1 MPDKEVDKELV
12 DDLKFYYIEK
22 RRLTNKNF
30 NYIPTQNDDSY
41 FQKAAQ
47 LCEKCELH
55 PGKYV
60 NLLYD
65 RMETKKEF
73 FKPQC
78 LQGTKVEHFLVDYN
92 SGATE
97 SYEVEITNA
106 TIDYQSLWTHQHE
119 LALRYIRQGED
130 VSSVL
135 LNSSLKFFAWYRI
148 LSTPRPVP
156 AVIEKYKLIARK
168 ELNNRLTEFIKSEN
182 LDISRILD

>member
-1 MPDKEVDKELV
+1 MPDKEVDGQIL
-12 DDLKFYYIEK
+12 DDLLFYYIEK

-30 NYIPTQNDDSY
+30 NYIRTPSDDMY
-41 FQKAAQ
+41 FEKAAQ
-47 LCEKCELH
+47 LCNKYQLH

-65 RMETKKEF
+65 RMESKKEF

-78 LQGTKVEHFLVDYN
+78 LQGTKVDYFLADYC

-106 TIDYQSLWTHQHE
+106 TVDYQSLWEHQHE

-156 AVIEKYKLIARK
+156 AVIDKYKAIAKK
-168 ELNNRLTEFIKSEN
+168 ELNNRLIDFIKSEN